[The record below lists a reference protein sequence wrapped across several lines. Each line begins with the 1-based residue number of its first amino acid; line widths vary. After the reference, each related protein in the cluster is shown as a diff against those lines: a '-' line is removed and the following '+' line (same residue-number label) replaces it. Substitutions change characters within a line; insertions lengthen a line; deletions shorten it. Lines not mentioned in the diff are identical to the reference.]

1 MNSTQSNKTARFR
14 FLIKYLKLKV
24 VLQIVYSVSLLLAP
38 KLTFYMSTIE
48 LLFSN
53 FKDAAFILR
62 PSIQSCFAIMPLL
75 RELGRHLSDYVITNN
90 YASITV
96 YQKALI
102 RMAESNRTMKWLL

>member
-1 MNSTQSNKTARFR
+1 MNSTQSNKTTRFR

-24 VLQIVYSVSLLLAP
+24 VLQIVCSVSVLLAP

-53 FKDAAFILR
+53 FKEAAFILR

-75 RELGRHLSDYVITNN
+75 RELGRHLSDYAITDN

-96 YQKALI
+96 YQRIKSTHLDG
-102 RMAESNRTMKWLL
+102 